1 MKLKLGKMTSKEI
14 AEWLGISYNSY
25 KNHVDKHLQK
35 LNTFASYTKVYG
47 GVIIDEIYI
56 SEYDKTLDERI
67 DKIFI
72 EEVMTAKDNLTTIAG
87 LARKYADAEQM
98 SEKQLSRVFAK
109 SRNKLFGAIVKDNLK
124 ASGLIG
130 SREVVWAIKVNN
142 YNSYRFLTPEED
154 NIFDLLI
161 SKVYGNL
168 NPKTIKG
175 AALLEKV
182 FENSDMTKEQYLAI
196 KNNSGFNFFTIV
208 IAGFKEATGLQL
220 VHANLYE
227 IDLGYDYTEIQT
239 DQEYKKKLEG
249 IIETIKEELKQQQQK
264 EESCAESL

>member
-87 LARKYADAEQM
+87 LARKYADAE
-98 SEKQLSRVFAK
+98 
-109 SRNKLFGAIVKDNLK
+109 
-124 ASGLIG
+124 
-130 SREVVWAIKVNN
+130 
-142 YNSYRFLTPEED
+142 
-154 NIFDLLI
+154 
-161 SKVYGNL
+161 
-168 NPKTIKG
+168 
-175 AALLEKV
+175 
-182 FENSDMTKEQYLAI
+182 
-196 KNNSGFNFFTIV
+196 
-208 IAGFKEATGLQL
+208 
-220 VHANLYE
+220 
-227 IDLGYDYTEIQT
+227 
-239 DQEYKKKLEG
+239 
-249 IIETIKEELKQQQQK
+249 
-264 EESCAESL
+264 